1 MRKQLELLRDCLM
14 KNGYQ
19 NDSEKNDE
27 IIIDIQNG
35 NPQNAMERLIEMC
48 NPRYLGDLNIAEF
61 DSVYNWWNF
70 LAEISQMAKNQNI

>member
-1 MRKQLELLRDCLM
+1 M

-35 NPQNAMERLIEMC
+35 NPQNAMERLIEKC
-48 NPRYLGDLNIAEF
+48 NPR
-61 DSVYNWWNF
+61 
-70 LAEISQMAKNQNI
+70 